1 VFDLSHPKTLN
12 EAIKWKKD
20 IDANIRLN
28 DGESLIPTLLIANKV
43 L

>member
-1 VFDLSHPKTLN
+1 MKISEILKEDVL
-12 EAIKWKKD
+12 KKGID
-20 IDANIRLN
+20 DANICLN

>member
-1 VFDLSHPKTLN
+1 VFDLSRPETLD
-12 EAIKWKKD
+12 EAIKWKNK